1 MAKKLKQLICLMRQN
16 RHCLQVFGV
25 QTGVGV

>member
-1 MAKKLKQLICLMRQN
+1 MRQN